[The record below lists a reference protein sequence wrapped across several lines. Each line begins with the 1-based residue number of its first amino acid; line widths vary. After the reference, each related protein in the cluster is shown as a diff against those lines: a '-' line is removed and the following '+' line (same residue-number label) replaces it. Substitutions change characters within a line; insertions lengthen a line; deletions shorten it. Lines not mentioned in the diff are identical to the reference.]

1 MVLGAPAVGRE
12 RRQECVERTGRD
24 LTGAGKL
31 FVIATPI
38 GNLEDLTFRAKR
50 VLSEVDALAC
60 EDTRHTRILLDRY
73 GIPRPNLL
81 FPYHEHN
88 EDRAAQ
94 RILGLLAANHNVGLC
109 SNAGY
114 PGISDPGYVVIS
126 RAVSR
131 GFAIEVI
138 PGASAV
144 PTALLS
150 SGLPTSSFTF
160 KGFPPRKAGRRR
172 AFLEAERDVPH
183 TLVFY
188 ESPHR
193 LGALLQ
199 TALEVLGDR
208 QAAVCIELTKM
219 FEDVRRG
226 PLSALAHEFEGA
238 KVKGEVVVVIAGNH
252 PKFTRDP
259 DAVDGDGE
267 SVEGGGNR

>member
-1 MVLGAPAVGRE
+1 MLRTLAVGWE
-12 RRQECVERTGRD
+12 RQQQDGEGTGRD
-24 LTGAGKL
+24 LTSAGKL

-38 GNLEDLTFRAKR
+38 GNLEDLTLRAKR

-73 GIPRPNLL
+73 DVPRPRLL
-81 FPYHEHN
+81 FSYHEHN

-94 RILGLLAANHNVGLC
+94 RILGLLASGQNVGLC

-114 PGISDPGYVVIS
+114 PGISDPGYIVIS

-172 AFLEAERDVPH
+172 TFLEAERDRPH

-188 ESPHR
+188 ESPNR

-226 PLSALAHEFEGA
+226 PLSALAREFEGA
-238 KVKGEVVVVIAGNH
+238 KVKGEVAVVIAGNN
-252 PKFTRDP
+252 PKFTAERDGS
-259 DAVDGDGE
+259 DGDGLPDE
-267 SVEGGGNR
+267 RAE